1 MVVLKMLEVCIAP
14 TRAHICAKQ
23 NFRVCKLKCLINVLT
38 FYILTLKNLLKWHK
52 MASNDLKMTVL
63 DWKTR
68 FSKLAFLK
76 VGNRTSTFIW
86 YFKSTTLQLFWLL
99 REGGEALTWVEKVKN
114 HFHLSQSAWRE
125 DLTPL
130 KMTCPTIPYCRTLM
144 TVTSMNN
151 RARIYLNNGQTFFR
165 IHKQNK

>member
-1 MVVLKMLEVCIAP
+1 MVVLKMLEVCIAHYSCSYLRFKSLH
-14 TRAHICAKQ
+14 TWHTVTKFTFLSKKYIFMETLLKAYFGQQTVVKCKQ
-23 NFRVCKLKCLINVLT
+23 TADKLIFLCFWNKIFVLT
-38 FYILTLKNLLKWHK
+38 QCAI
-52 MASNDLKMTVL
+52 
-63 DWKTR
+63 
-68 FSKLAFLK
+68 
-76 VGNRTSTFIW
+76 
-86 YFKSTTLQLFWLL
+86 LQLFWLL
-99 REGGEALTWVEKVKN
+99 REGEALTWVEKVKN

-165 IHKQNK
+165 IRNHN